1 MAEDAAEAGGRV
13 LSVIVPVY
21 NEAERLE
28 AILEERLF
36 AAPCPIAREWILVDD
51 GSTDGSGS
59 ILDRAVALTD
69 EPVRVLHKPNGGKGT
84 AVRAG
89 LAHATG
95 EFFLVQDADAEYDPD
110 DIPRLLAPLLAD
122 EADVV
127 YGSRFRRERHQVH
140 RTFHYFV
147 NRFLTLLSNVLSGIY
162 LTDME
167 TCYKLARTDLVRA
180 MRLRARRFEFEVEFT
195 AYVAKTGARV
205 FELPITYYP
214 RTHTAGKKIS
224 WRDGLAALWHLIRFN
239 PLTSRSTAF
248 RDLPERYRP
257 TQ

>member
-1 MAEDAAEAGGRV
+1 MTASERDGRM
-13 LSVIVPVY
+13 LSVIVPIY

-28 AILEERLF
+28 EVLTERLF
-36 AAPCPIAREWILVDD
+36 PAACPIAREWLLVDD
-51 GSTDGSGS
+51 GSTDGSGE
-59 ILDRAVALTD
+59 ILDRAAGLTD

-84 AVRAG
+84 AVRAALEHIG
-89 LAHATG
+89 G
-95 EFFLVQDADAEYDPD
+95 DFFIVQDADAEYDPG

-162 LTDME
+162 LSDME
-167 TCYKLARTDLVRA
+167 TCYKLARTDLARS

-195 AYVAKTGARV
+195 AYVAKTSARV
-205 FELPITYYP
+205 YELPIKYYP
-214 RTHTAGKKIS
+214 RTRTAGKKIG
-224 WRDGLAALWHLIRFN
+224 WRDGLAALWHLVRFN
-239 PLTSRSTAF
+239 LLTPREAAF
-248 RDLPERYRP
+248 RELPERYRP
-257 TQ
+257 IG